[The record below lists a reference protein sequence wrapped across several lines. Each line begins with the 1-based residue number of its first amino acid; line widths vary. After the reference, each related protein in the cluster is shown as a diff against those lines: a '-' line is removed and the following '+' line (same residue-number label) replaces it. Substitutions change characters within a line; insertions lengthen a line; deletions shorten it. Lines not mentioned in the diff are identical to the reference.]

1 MKETLVLRAYPVKA
15 ALLSL
20 FCWVLAVN
28 LGAQAPT
35 VRSSLDC
42 RQNNREN
49 RELAPPAGMVNCD
62 VSLLVGCDGKAVP
75 TWQKFHELIV
85 ETCNAADGG
94 GTKNTVPA
102 TGASQT
108 AGSCDPESLPAV
120 NWIFRVKQG
129 VIGRHLIADS
139 EVALTG
145 ISWIWNGTRYV
156 AVGCRCPRDGT
167 KTIAMALSSSKQEL
181 KGFIEDL
188 QVFEL
193 VYVPRV
199 SSDQTGE
206 HFDVYTVALVPAWV
220 FKENLFN
227 TATSQPTGYA
237 LPAKKSTLAGE
248 RDRLEG
254 LFMKRGTSESLR
266 EYLERQPRDE
276 NGQYSNLQ
284 VSFFR
289 HQDTLDRKLGTAGAT
304 FFDDCSNF
312 WRTVKERIES
322 QRTILL
328 PEKLRATTRENTPS
342 ATAPRGGTG
351 RNTRTR
357 RDR

>member
-1 MKETLVLRAYPVKA
+1 MRPTAVARRTLFLQRA
-15 ALLSL
+15 
-20 FCWVLAVN
+20 
-28 LGAQAPT
+28 
-35 VRSSLDC
+35 
-42 RQNNREN
+42 
-49 RELAPPAGMVNCD
+49 
-62 VSLLVGCDGKAVP
+62 
-75 TWQKFHELIV
+75 H
-85 ETCNAADGG
+85 
-94 GTKNTVPA
+94 
-102 TGASQT
+102 SQT

-129 VIGRHLIADS
+129 VIGRHLIADN

-248 RDRLEG
+248 RDRLEA

-357 RDR
+357 RNR